1 MSWNS
6 KNSLVDVADSPL
18 DKNADGVSHEFVG
31 HLQDLVRQ
39 GGTDQ
44 NHLSCRRQ
52 VTVDIIDLLLKP

>member
-1 MSWNS
+1 M
-6 KNSLVDVADSPL
+6 DVADSPF
-18 DKNADGVSHEFVG
+18 DKDADGISHEFVG